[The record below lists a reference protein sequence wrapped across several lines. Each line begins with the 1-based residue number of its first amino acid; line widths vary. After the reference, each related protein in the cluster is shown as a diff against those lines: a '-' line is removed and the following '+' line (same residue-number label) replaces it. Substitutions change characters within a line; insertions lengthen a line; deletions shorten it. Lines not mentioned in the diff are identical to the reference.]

1 MKKRELWMLM
11 ALAAVQFTNI
21 LDFMIMA
28 PLGPELM
35 RSLKINTQQFGLIL
49 SVYTISAGISGFISA
64 FFADRFDRKELL
76 WKVYIGFIIGT
87 LFCAMS
93 PNFEILLVS
102 RLVTGAFG
110 GILGATCMSIVSDT
124 IPLERRGQ
132 GMGVLMA
139 SFSLASVLGI
149 PFGLALVQ
157 YFNNLGWHAPF
168 FAVVAMGLP
177 VLALVSIYVPPV
189 RDHIAKKELRPGPM
203 TIIRNVVSDTPQLWA
218 ILLMSLMMFG
228 QFMIVPFI
236 AQSMVFNVG
245 IAESDLP
252 QIYFFGG
259 LATFFTGPIIGRI
272 SDKLGRKSV
281 FVVVSILSTVPIYF
295 IANLGHVAMW
305 MALVATT
312 AFFVLSSGRG
322 IVASSLVSN
331 TVTPQQRGS
340 FMSIASSVQQL
351 AAGIATFIGGTIVH
365 QGAGGRLE
373 DLATVG
379 FLAIFTSLVAV
390 ALVSRIRQLPVM
402 PLAGLPAESEEPLAQ
417 SASA

>member
-1 MKKRELWMLM
+1 MLM

-76 WKVYIGFIIGT
+76 WKVYVGFIIGT

-305 MALVATT
+305 IALVATT

-390 ALVSRIRQLPVM
+390 ALVSRIRQLPAM

>member
-1 MKKRELWMLM
+1 MLM